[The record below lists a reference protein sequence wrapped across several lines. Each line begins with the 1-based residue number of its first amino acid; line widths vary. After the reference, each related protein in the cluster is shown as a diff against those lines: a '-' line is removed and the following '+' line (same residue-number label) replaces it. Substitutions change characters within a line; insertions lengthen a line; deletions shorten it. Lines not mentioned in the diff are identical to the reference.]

1 MAHYYTITSKGNWK
15 NFMAYEDWNFKSE
28 VVKLG
33 GWFYLAKLVVTND
46 CKVELIPQG
55 NPLKKTEFTLVN

>member
-1 MAHYYTITSKGNWK
+1 
-15 NFMAYEDWNFKSE
+15 MAYEDGIFKSE

-55 NPLKKTEFTLVN
+55 NPLKKTEFILVN